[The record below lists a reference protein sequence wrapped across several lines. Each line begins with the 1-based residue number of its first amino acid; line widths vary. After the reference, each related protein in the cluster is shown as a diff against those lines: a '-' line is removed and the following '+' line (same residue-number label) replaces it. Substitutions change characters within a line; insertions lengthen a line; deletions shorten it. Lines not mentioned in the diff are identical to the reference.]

1 MKPTKRHGKPAAKR
15 PRKDLPPKKT
25 SGVKGGSPAVQQ
37 KPDRSTYEGGRVVT
51 YSIVNAWPT
60 K

>member
-1 MKPTKRHGKPAAKR
+1 MQPTKRHGKPAAKR
-15 PRKDLPPKKT
+15 PRKDLSPKT
-25 SGVKGGSPAVQQ
+25 ASGVKGGAP
-37 KPDRSTYEGGRVVT
+37 TYEGGRVVT